1 MTETSVPCL
10 GQLLP
15 HKLWRLETRLHDWKR
30 KYHINCDKYDMPAA
44 WYMTEKQKLS
54 SLTILRCILSSHLG
68 LLNAFQFLKK
78 RLTNGKH
85 VLTSISFSKVLK
97 GRDWRTVEELFYKG
111 MTLVSQQLKFHL
123 NSSFNTNL
131 EKKYVIMLIF
141 CASLQQMSFKS
152 SILCTQFLVQ
162 TDEIKT
168 LP

>member
-1 MTETSVPCL
+1 MGNMFWQVF
-10 GQLLP
+10 LLV
-15 HKLWRLETRLHDWKR
+15 KFWREG
-30 KYHINCDKYDMPAA
+30 
-44 WYMTEKQKLS
+44 
-54 SLTILRCILSSHLG
+54 TIYL
-68 LLNAFQFLKK
+68 
-78 RLTNGKH
+78 
-85 VLTSISFSKVLK
+85 
-97 GRDWRTVEELFYKG
+97 EELFYKG

-162 TDEIKT
+162 TEEIKT